1 MSWLANTSKLTRYDD
16 TDFFYIRKPHDI
28 PSVRGFR
35 LSMFEILE
43 EYIQTHDDEFTRL
56 LCQNQGEFGLESE
69 WWLCNR
75 LDIPTAGLLYFA
87 KSQKVFDQY
96 RAAQVDNT
104 LVKYYTGTIVGRLD
118 ETRIIAR
125 DIAHHPHL
133 EDRMVVAN
141 KHEIVAYSG
150 TWQHWW
156 TQLKPLEYNKE
167 KNQTSVLI
175 MISGGVRHQI
185 RIHCAS
191 IGSPLVGETLYG
203 TKNNRQVADYLQLF
217 CVGHQTTN
225 P

>member
-1 MSWLANTSKLTRYDD
+1 MSWLANISKLTRYDD
-16 TDFFYIRKPHDI
+16 IDFFYIWKPHDV

-35 LSMFEILE
+35 LSMFEVLE
-43 EYIQTHDDEFTRL
+43 EYIQTHDDALTTL
-56 LCQNQGEFGLESE
+56 LRQNQEEFSLEGE

-75 LDIPTAGLLYFA
+75 LDVPTAGLLYFA
-87 KSQKVFDQY
+87 KSQEVFNQY
-96 RAAQVDNT
+96 RAVQAEWG
-104 LVKYYTGTIVGRLD
+104 LIKHYTGTIVGRLD

-133 EDRMVVAN
+133 RDRMIVAN
-141 KHEIVAYSG
+141 NNKMAHSG

-156 TQLKPLEYNKE
+156 TQLEPLAYDIE

-203 TKNNRQVADYLQLF
+203 TKHNRQVADHLQLF

-225 P
+225 S